1 MDELDDIIKEF
12 LVESYENL
20 DQLDRDLVA
29 LEDAPDDR
37 NRLSSVFRTI
47 HTIKGTCGFLGFPI
61 LEHVTHVGEN
71 LLVKLRDGELRLNG
85 ESTNGLLAM
94 VDAVRTILANI
105 EVNGTEGSDHYEALV
120 ETLDQLRT
128 GKSVAAVATVQ
139 ATAVSVASGGSSS
152 ATDDQASET
161 VEERVGETI
170 EAIESMVDD
179 LTKSPKKGRKRS
191 PKKTEPAPKA
201 QTVEPK
207 AKPAPKR
214 KTPPKPKAEA
224 KAKPAPRSTAKAK
237 SEPKPKTASKPR
249 AESKPK
255 RSTKKQIAADAA
267 VVVPVSVEVPVRPIA
282 SVVPPEH
289 VTSPVELETP
299 HLEVTPVEAPAS
311 PARKEAKNT
320 TAAGST
326 AAGND
331 AESASDSGE
340 KNQALSETTVRLDVA
355 LLDRLMN
362 LVGELVLARNQILQ
376 FSQST
381 SDPGLIAASQ
391 RLNLI
396 TTELQEGVMKTRMQP
411 IRNAWS
417 KLPRVVRDLAQSC
430 CKKVVVQM
438 EGADTELDKTILEA
452 IKDPLTHIVRN
463 SVDHGIEPPEVRVAN
478 GKPAEGTLWLRAFHE
493 GGQVNIE
500 IADDGGGI
508 NLERVRAKG
517 LEKGLITEEQAASM
531 SDREAMQ
538 LILLPGF
545 STAAK
550 VTNVSG
556 RGVGMDVVKTN
567 VEKIGGTLDIN
578 SIAGE
583 GTTLRIK
590 IPLTLAIVPGLVVTC
605 GGDRYCIPQVSL
617 LELVRLDA
625 ERARGEIETMHSV
638 PVYRLRGRLLP
649 LVYLDEELGLR
660 PRRTEAERRDAEK
673 VNIVVLQAEDRQ
685 FGLVVDQITDTQE
698 IVVKPLGQH
707 LKGIPSYAGSTIMGD
722 GTVALIL
729 DVIGLARQGHVLT
742 EHGGRSIHEL
752 NNKAERSLTQQS
764 YLIVDP
770 GDGSRSAIPLSSV
783 ARLEE
788 FKADQIE
795 RSGHQAVVQYRDEI
809 MPLISLDGGYG
820 GGCGDGSMSVVVFR
834 AADRNV
840 GVMVG
845 KIVDIVEHD
854 ATGVGL
860 MVAGTPQII
869 GGRVTQVIDLMQLV
883 CA

>member
-85 ESTNGLLAM
+85 EITNGLLAM

-105 EVNGTEGSDHYEALV
+105 EVSGTEGSDQYEPLVEAL
-120 ETLDQLRT
+120 ELLRS
-128 GKSVAAVATVQ
+128 GKSVVAT
-139 ATAVSVASGGSSS
+139 ATASAPVAVSSVGAVPD
-152 ATDDQASET
+152 TDAEL
-161 VEERVGETI
+161 VESTEDRVGETI
-170 EAIESMVDD
+170 ESIESMVND
-179 LTKSPKKGRKRS
+179 LTQSPSKGRKRS
-191 PKKTEPAPKA
+191 SKKSEPKPKA
-201 QTVEPK
+201 QKAEPK
-207 AKPAPKR
+207 VKAPAKR
-214 KTPPKPKAEA
+214 KTPAKPKAEA
-224 KAKPAPRSTAKAK
+224 KAKPAPKSSSKAQSEQK
-237 SEPKPKTASKPR
+237 SKAAPKPK
-249 AESKPK
+249 AEPKSK
-255 RSTKKQIAADAA
+255 RSPAKQPVAEIVTVPSLAEAPVQPVVA
-267 VVVPVSVEVPVRPIA
+267 VAPVEQPVPVVESEISHHEIAHAEVP
-282 SVVPPEH
+282 
-289 VTSPVELETP
+289 T
-299 HLEVTPVEAPAS
+299 S
-311 PARKEAKNT
+311 PARKESK
-320 TAAGST
+320 ST
-326 AAGND
+326 AAGNAAASND
-331 AESASDSGE
+331 AESSSESGE
-340 KNQALSETTVRLDVA
+340 KNQAISETTVRLDVA

-578 SIAGE
+578 SVAGE

-660 PRRTEAERRDAEK
+660 PPRTEAERREAEK

-742 EHGGRSIHEL
+742 EHGGRAIHEM
-752 NNKAERSLTQQS
+752 NNKGERSQSQRS

-770 GDGSRSAIPLSSV
+770 GDGSRAAIPLSSV

-820 GGCGDGSMSVVVFR
+820 GGCGDGAMSVVVFR
-834 AADRNV
+834 AAERNF

-854 ATGVGL
+854 AAGNGP
-860 MVAGTPQII
+860 MIAGTPQII

>member
-85 ESTNGLLAM
+85 EITNGLLAM

-105 EVNGTEGSDHYEALV
+105 EVSGTEGSDQYEALV
-120 ETLDQLRT
+120 ETLELLRA
-128 GKSVAAVATVQ
+128 GKSVVASATVS
-139 ATAVSVASGGSSS
+139 ATVAVSSVGAVPD
-152 ATDDQASET
+152 TDAEL
-161 VEERVGETI
+161 VESTEDRVGETI
-170 EAIESMVDD
+170 ESIESMVND
-179 LTKSPKKGRKRS
+179 LTQSPSKSRKRAAKKS
-191 PKKTEPAPKA
+191 EPKPKA
-201 QTVEPK
+201 QKAEPK
-207 AKPAPKR
+207 VKAPAKR
-214 KTPPKPKAEA
+214 KSPAKPKAEA
-224 KAKPAPRSTAKAK
+224 KAKPAPKSSSKAQ
-237 SEPKPKTASKPR
+237 SESKPKAAPKPK
-249 AESKPK
+249 AEPKPK
-255 RSTKKQIAADAA
+255 RSTAKQPVAEIVTAPSL
-267 VVVPVSVEVPVRPIA
+267 VELPVQPVVPVAPVEQPVPVVESEISHHEIAHAEVP
-282 SVVPPEH
+282 
-289 VTSPVELETP
+289 T
-299 HLEVTPVEAPAS
+299 S
-311 PARKEAKNT
+311 PARKESK
-320 TAAGST
+320 ST
-326 AAGND
+326 AAGNSAASND
-331 AESASDSGE
+331 AESSSESGE
-340 KNQALSETTVRLDVA
+340 KNQAISETTVRLDVA

-578 SIAGE
+578 SVAGE

-625 ERARGEIETMHSV
+625 ERARGEIEMMHSV

-660 PRRTEAERRDAEK
+660 PPRTEAERRDAEK

-742 EHGGRSIHEL
+742 EHGGRAIHEM
-752 NNKAERSLTQQS
+752 NNKGERSLSQQS

-770 GDGSRSAIPLSSV
+770 GDGSRAAIPLSSV

-820 GGCGDGSMSVVVFR
+820 GGCGDGAMSVVVFR
-834 AADRNV
+834 AAERNV

-845 KIVDIVEHD
+845 KIVDIIEHD
-854 ATGVGL
+854 AAGNSP
-860 MVAGTPQII
+860 MIAGTPQII

>member
-61 LEHVTHVGEN
+61 LEHVTHVGES

-85 ESTNGLLAM
+85 ESTNALLAM

-105 EVNGTEGSDHYEALV
+105 EVNGTEGSDQYEGLV
-120 ETLDQLRT
+120 ETLDQLRV
-128 GKSVAAVATVQ
+128 GKTVAAVATVS
-139 ATAVSVASGGSSS
+139 ASTNEVKSSGPSVAFADDSSGS
-152 ATDDQASET
+152 
-161 VEERVGETI
+161 VEDRVGETI

-179 LTKSPKKGRKRS
+179 LTQSPKKSRKRA
-191 PKKTEPAPKA
+191 PKKSEPKPKA
-201 QTVEPK
+201 QK
-207 AKPAPKR
+207 AESKVKPAPKP
-214 KTPPKPKAEA
+214 KAPPKPKAEA
-224 KAKPAPRSTAKAK
+224 KAKPSPKSTTKAK
-237 SEPKPKTASKPR
+237 SEPKPKAAPKPK
-249 AESKPK
+249 AETKPK
-255 RSTKKQIAADAA
+255 RGTAKQPVAEAVTNSAPVEVAVRPAAP
-267 VVVPVSVEVPVRPIA
+267 VVPL
-282 SVVPPEH
+282 EH
-289 VTSPVELETP
+289 MAPVELEAS
-299 HLEVTPVEAPAS
+299 HQELASVEAAVS
-311 PARKEAKNT
+311 PVRKETKNT
-320 TAAGST
+320 TAAGNVAT
-326 AAGND
+326 GND
-331 AESASDSGE
+331 AETSSDSGE

-430 CKKVVVQM
+430 CKKVAVQM

-742 EHGGRSIHEL
+742 EHGGRAIHEL
-752 NNKAERSLTQQS
+752 NNKTDRSQTQQS

-770 GDGSRSAIPLSSV
+770 GDGSRAAIALSTV

-788 FKADQIE
+788 FKSDQIE

-820 GGCGDGSMSVVVFR
+820 GGCSDGSMSVVVFR
-834 AADRNV
+834 AAERNV

-854 ATGVGL
+854 ATGGGL

-883 CA
+883 CV